1 MKTQDLIAETDQKL
15 RKWERDRLGWYIQD
29 LRQIFERETDK
40 DKLFAVLAAMAGIE
54 DYLKLS

>member
-29 LRQIFERETDK
+29 LRQIFQRETDK
-40 DKLFAVLAAMAGIE
+40 DKLFAVLAAIAGIE